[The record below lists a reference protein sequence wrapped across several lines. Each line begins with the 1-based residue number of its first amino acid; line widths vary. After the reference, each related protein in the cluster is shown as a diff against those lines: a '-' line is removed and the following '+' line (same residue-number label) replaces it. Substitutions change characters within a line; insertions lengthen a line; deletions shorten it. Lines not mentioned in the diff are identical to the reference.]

1 MLDYLTGKIIELIV
15 YELQLHQTDIEAA
28 VLELVGYMEN
38 KDGNDKAKDE

>member
-1 MLDYLTGKIIELIV
+1 V

-28 VLELVGYMEN
+28 VLEQVKYLSTMLVGYMEN